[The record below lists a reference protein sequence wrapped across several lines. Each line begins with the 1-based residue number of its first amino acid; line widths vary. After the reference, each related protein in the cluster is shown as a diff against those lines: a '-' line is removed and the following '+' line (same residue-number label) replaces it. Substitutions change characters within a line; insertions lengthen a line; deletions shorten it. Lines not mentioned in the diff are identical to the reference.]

1 MAARTRPR
9 NTRLLVVVLV
19 SASLAIITLDYRQG
33 QDGPLA
39 AVGRAVQE
47 VMAPMQKAVT
57 TATRPVGDFFTGLAH
72 LPTLARENQDL
83 KDQLVTAQTEIARF
97 TQQQQQLQTL
107 LDLLGLKQTLSPS
120 GVAAVVI
127 ANGVSNFDWSVTIDK
142 GSNDGIQVDQPV
154 VAGTAD
160 APRLVGRIASVT
172 PISSVV
178 QLILD
183 RDWHAAGVLSPSKET
198 GLLSGQG
205 DQDLQMDGID
215 PGTPVDLT
223 KPEPFNV
230 FTVSYEVNGQRG
242 LYPPGI
248 LVGTVSRVFQGTNEI
263 QTSVSVRPAVDFSA
277 LEYVLVLGTT
287 KGGG

>member
-1 MAARTRPR
+1 MPARTRPR

-19 SASLAIITLDYRQG
+19 SAALAIITLDYRQG

-39 AVGRAVQE
+39 AVGRTVQE
-47 VMAPMQKAVT
+47 VMSPMQKAVT

-83 KDQLVTAQTEIARF
+83 TDQLAAAQTEIARF

-107 LDLLGLKQTLSPS
+107 LDLLGLKQTLYPS

-160 APRLVGRIASVT
+160 APRLVGRVVSVT
-172 PISSVV
+172 PNSSVV

-183 RDWHAAGVLSPSKET
+183 RDWHAAGALSPSQET
-198 GLLSGQG
+198 GLLTGQG

-223 KPEPFNV
+223 KPEPINV

-248 LVGTVSRVFQGTNEI
+248 LIGTVSRVFQGTNEI
-263 QTSVSVRPAVDFSA
+263 QTSVSVRPAVGFSA
-277 LEYVLVLGTT
+277 LEYVLVLATT
-287 KGGG
+287 KGGD